1 MWHVT
6 PRDIHNIN
14 ILHADIKP
22 GNFLLVAGELKLID
36 FGLAMELVPGQEYVQ
51 KKYLL
56 GTKDYMS
63 PEVMQNGG
71 DIVWTIWHREREV
84 AKNRNCRCMPGMSLR
99 TERSTER
106 PHPRARGWSTLR
118 RLTSGLLASS
128 SIRLF
133 TQTCRSQMCQVTSSV
148 LGTF

>member
-1 MWHVT
+1 M
-6 PRDIHNIN
+6 
-14 ILHADIKP
+14 HADIKP

-63 PEVMQNGG
+63 PEVMHNGG
-71 DIVWTIWHREREV
+71 EREV
-84 AKNRNCRCMPGMSLR
+84 VKNRNCRCMPGMSLR

-106 PHPRARGWSTLR
+106 PRPRARG
-118 RLTSGLLASS
+118 
-128 SIRLF
+128 
-133 TQTCRSQMCQVTSSV
+133 
-148 LGTF
+148 

>member
-63 PEVMQNGG
+63 PEVMHNGG

-84 AKNRNCRCMPGMSLR
+84 AKNRNCMEAIIELSESISLPSLA
-99 TERSTER
+99 RS
-106 PHPRARGWSTLR
+106 WS
-118 RLTSGLLASS
+118 SK
-128 SIRLF
+128 
-133 TQTCRSQMCQVTSSV
+133 
-148 LGTF
+148 